1 MSERLKIAVVTPA
14 FLPYRGGMCV
24 VAQQDAEELASL
36 GHQVDVFVP
45 GEGQPYGKGGYG
57 VRGLRAWL
65 KYGNAAWVPWV
76 GRACRGYD
84 AVVLHYP
91 FFGGAEPLAWS
102 RFRGRIG
109 NLIIYYH
116 MDVVGKWP
124 LSVIFW
130 LHGLLVRPN
139 IMKMA
144 DRLLVT
150 SFDYARSSAIGDIAS
165 REPARLREL
174 PPAVDIDRFSPGEKS
189 KELLERYGL
198 DPARPVVL
206 FVGGLDKAHYFK
218 GVDLMIRALAAGGL
232 AEAQALIVGEGDLRP
247 EYEALAVKLGLADR
261 VRFAGAV
268 SETEL
273 PDHYRLADVFA
284 FPSIDR
290 SEAFGIAALE
300 AMATGVPVVASD
312 LVGVRTIVRDGDTGF
327 LVKPGS
333 VSALAA
339 RLADIVG
346 DARLRSELGE
356 SGRKMAVQEYSPMN
370 RTEKWGRII
379 DELMKGR

>member
-1 MSERLKIAVVTPA
+1 MDRKKIAIVTPA

-24 VAQQDAEELASL
+24 VAQQDAQDLASL
-36 GHQVDVFVP
+36 GHDVDVFVP
-45 GEGQPYGKGGYG
+45 GAGQPHGRGGYG
-57 VRGLRAWL
+57 VRGLHSWF

-84 AVVLHYP
+84 IVVLHYP

-102 RFRGRIG
+102 KFRGKIG
-109 NLIIYYH
+109 KLIIYYH

-124 LSVIFW
+124 LSMAFGI
-130 LHGLLVRPN
+130 HGALVRPN
-139 IMKMA
+139 IIRTA

-150 SFDYARSSAIGDIAS
+150 SFDYARSSAIEDIATS
-165 REPARLREL
+165 EPARLREL
-174 PPAVDIDRFSPGEKS
+174 PPAVDVGRFAPGPKPGS
-189 KELLERYGL
+189 LMERYGL
-198 DPARPVVL
+198 DRSKPVIL

-218 GVDLMIRALAAGGL
+218 GVDVIVRALATECLKG
-232 AEAQALIVGEGDLRP
+232 AQAVLVGEGDLRP
-247 EYEALAVKLGLADR
+247 EYERLARELGLSGR
-261 VRFAGAV
+261 VTFTGAV
-268 SETEL
+268 SDEEL
-273 PDHYRLADVFA
+273 PDHYRLADIFA

-312 LVGVRTIVRDGDTGF
+312 LVGVRTIVRDNETGF

-339 RLADIVG
+339 RLSDLLADE
-346 DARLRSELGE
+346 RLRAGLGE
-356 SGRKMAVQEYSPMN
+356 AGRNMAVDEYSDSR
-370 RTEKWGRII
+370 RTEKWGRIVE
-379 DELMKGR
+379 ELMKGR